1 MASSS
6 AVVEILWA
14 SVSPCELQWICE
26 LLPRIAGAGTMDPG
40 EAVLTARAQT
50 ANLQAPRNGNVVAYD
65 VQC

>member
-26 LLPRIAGAGTMDPG
+26 PLPRIAGAGAMDPG
-40 EAVLTARAQT
+40 EAVLRALAQT
-50 ANLQAPRNGNVVAYD
+50 TKLQAPGHGDVVAYD